1 MLAAGGPV
9 PIANHQTVVVLDVLD
24 GVVERFAIVADSV
37 QDCVTTGRAIV
48 VRFRWAALPVTIKA
62 GGQLALERCTI
73 RT

>member
-48 VRFRWAALPVTIKA
+48 VRFR
-62 GGQLALERCTI
+62 
-73 RT
+73 